1 MKLKKFVYT
10 NSITINSSL
19 PTVFN
24 ASLFYPHF
32 VSIYSYK
39 NSSLIKKKIKV
50 EVGVKILFFEIRWK
64 GTGLIFEKIIRY
76 RQTSGILVG
85 LISKWIFN
93 KEYNYTRVT
102 IAINFRQNVFMGYI
116 FLILLSYIV
125 KKILIDLKYY
135 VLTKDKQNFLN

>member
-1 MKLKKFVYT
+1 MKLRKFVYT
-10 NSITINSSL
+10 NSVTINSPL
-19 PTVFN
+19 PTVFD

-39 NSSLIKKKIKV
+39 KASLIKEEIKV
-50 EVGVKILFFEIRWK
+50 EVGVKILFFEIRWE
-64 GTGLIFEKIIRY
+64 GTGLIFKKIIRY

-93 KEYNYTRVT
+93 EENNHTRVT
-102 IAINFRQNVFMGYI
+102 IVINFRQNIFMGYI

-125 KKILIDLKYY
+125 RKILIDLKCY
-135 VLTKDKQNFLN
+135 VLTKDK